1 MAKVRIRHWL
11 VKATVQKTVS
21 FIPGGWYLNAFLQ
34 QHFTHSLELGEA
46 QFELRV
52 AQGRKHLESLFSAG
66 IGCKSDFSVFELGTG
81 WHPIIPVGMYLCG
94 ASRVTT
100 ADIHPLLTHE
110 RVLRTIRLYLSLA
123 ERGTL
128 VTILP
133 WARPER
139 IGTLLRLAKCADN
152 TRMCNLLRAMEIYPI
167 VEDAGRIERLSSP
180 PDFLFSNSTLQ
191 YVSAV
196 DLNAIF
202 KNLRKLANSKAVMS
216 HHIYLGYD
224 LASFDPFISPYHF
237 LRFSRAT
244 WKLID
249 SPIHSHNR
257 LRLSDYLKIHESNG
271 WKINNEETVSGS
283 LEDLRRVPL
292 AEEFRR
298 CSDRDLLALRT
309 WLVSS
314 PA

>member
-11 VKATVQKTVS
+11 VKAAVQKTVS
-21 FIPGGWYLNAFLQ
+21 FIPGGWHVNTFLQ
-34 QHFTHSLELGEA
+34 QHFAHSLELREA

-52 AQGRKHLESLFSAG
+52 AQGRKHLESFFSAG
-66 IGCKSDFSVFELGTG
+66 RSGKSDFSVFELGTG
-81 WHPIIPVGMYLCG
+81 WHPVIPVGMFLCG

-110 RVLRTIRLYLSLA
+110 RVLRTIRLYLGLA

-139 IGTLLRLAKCADN
+139 IGTLLRLAKCAGN
-152 TRMCNLLRAMEIYPI
+152 THMCDLLRAMEIYPI
-167 VEDAGRIERLSSP
+167 VEGAGRIECLPCP
-180 PDFLFSNSTLQ
+180 PDFCFSNTTLQ
-191 YVSAV
+191 YISAV
-196 DLNAIF
+196 DLSCIF
-202 KNLRKLANSKAVMS
+202 KNLRRLANSKAVMS

-237 LRFSRAT
+237 LRFSPAT

-257 LRLSDYLKIHESNG
+257 LRLSDYLKIHEANG
-271 WKINNEETVSGS
+271 WKINNEETVLGS
-283 LEDLRRVPL
+283 IEDLRRVPL
-292 AEEFRR
+292 AKEFRT
-298 CSDRDLLALRT
+298 CFDRDLLALRT